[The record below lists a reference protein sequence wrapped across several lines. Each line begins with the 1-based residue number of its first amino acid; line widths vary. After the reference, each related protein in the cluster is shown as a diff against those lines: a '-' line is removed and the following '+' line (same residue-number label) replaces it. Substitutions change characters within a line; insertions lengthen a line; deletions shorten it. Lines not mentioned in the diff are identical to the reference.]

1 MANTPT
7 PRPSTATS
15 CLAGGG
21 PTGSPR
27 GPSGGVSCPCEL
39 LAICLLLTSL
49 PASGSKGKASCG
61 EKQSL
66 RSVKDALRGEALG
79 SASWGASWLRNR
91 PNTER
96 ERERRNRPFAKKEEE
111 KEAQSSVLGLAR
123 QVCGDLSQGWEALGS
138 RDQAISE
145 DRLGLRHFPTN
156 THAEQA
162 QPSQG
167 LNTPARPWWSCHHCQ
182 GLTRRCFREPRYVF
196 AEGLQTLPAELRRSK

>member
-66 RSVKDALRGEALG
+66 RSVKDASRGEALG

-96 ERERRNRPFAKKEEE
+96 ERDETDLSLRRRKKRRL
-111 KEAQSSVLGLAR
+111 KAASWVLPGR
-123 QVCGDLSQGWEALGS
+123 YGDLSQGWEALGS

-182 GLTRRCFREPRYVF
+182 GLTR
-196 AEGLQTLPAELRRSK
+196 